1 MARDRDGFR
10 GALTRVMS
18 QAPPPSGGGGRFR
31 LAASGIGVAVAA
43 IVVAATGFGSYF
55 TVPQDSVAL
64 VQRFGKLVRTVE
76 PGLQWKIPL
85 GVEAARIVPV
95 ERVLKQEFGFH
106 TVAPDV
112 RTEYGVD
119 DADATVSAMLTGDL
133 NIADV
138 EWIVQYKIKDPV
150 AYTFHV
156 RNLDETLRSLS
167 ESVMRRVV
175 GDRSVTEVLTVGR
188 AEIALEAEKE
198 LQTLLDVYGTGV
210 QIVTVQLQDVRP
222 PKPVEPSFN
231 EVNEAKQEQ
240 ERTINEAW
248 SDYNKAIPAAQ
259 GGASRT
265 IAEAEGYAIDRVN
278 RARGDAARFLP
289 VVEEYKK
296 APEVT
301 RRRLYLET
309 MAQVMPALGR
319 LVVLDENA
327 RALPIL
333 GLNGEVVGTTLAS
346 QPPVAEE
353 VAP

>member
-1 MARDRDGFR
+1 MPKDLDGYR
-10 GALTRVMS
+10 RTLTHIKS
-18 QAPPPSGGGGRFR
+18 QTGPASIPPDRFR
-31 LAASGIGVAVAA
+31 LAAGGVTTALAAIVAVAT
-43 IVVAATGFGSYF
+43 VFGSYF

-64 VQRFGKLVRTVE
+64 VQRFGKLVRQVE

-85 GVEAARIVPV
+85 GVETARIVPV

-106 TVAPDV
+106 TIAPDV
-112 RTEYGVD
+112 RSEYGVD
-119 DADATVSAMLTGDL
+119 DADATVSTMLTGDL

-198 LQTLLDVYGTGV
+198 LQALLDVYGTGV

-248 SDYNKAIPAAQ
+248 SEYNKAIPAAQ
-259 GGASRT
+259 GEASRT
-265 IAEAEGYAIDRVN
+265 VAEAEGYAIDRVN

-309 MAQVMPALGR
+309 MSHVLPGLGR
-319 LVVLDENA
+319 VVVLDENA

-333 GLNGEVVGTTLAS
+333 GLNGEVLGATATT
-346 QPPVAEE
+346 QPAVTEA
-353 VAP
+353 AR